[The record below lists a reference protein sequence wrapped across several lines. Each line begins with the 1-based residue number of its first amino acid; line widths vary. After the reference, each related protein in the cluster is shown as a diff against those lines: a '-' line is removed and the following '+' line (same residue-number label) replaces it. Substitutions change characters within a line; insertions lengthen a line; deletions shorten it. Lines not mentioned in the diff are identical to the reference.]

1 MSGPP
6 SSGGSPPA
14 PPEPT
19 SAPSVPA
26 PPAPPPDEGTP
37 LELPHATTSGRLVL
51 SRGNAFCVTTQRG
64 DISPAGARELGV
76 FLEDTRYLSH
86 WELELPVP
94 PTLLSAG
101 TEGCLASQVDLTTLD
116 VEHDGF
122 LDEPVQYLHVARRQ
136 VLDEEFVEHLLFTNH
151 LGRPAALEARI
162 RFAAD
167 WADVFEVRGAR
178 RPARGRIL
186 PPVVSGHTAGLRYR
200 GRDGETY
207 VTDVAFHPPPDQLTC
222 EGGAGVATFRLR
234 LPPGG
239 QATLLAR
246 VHMGRREAAAEGPAL
261 RPGFEVRLARAR
273 CEAEAWRSGCVT
285 VRADNALVER
295 ALHGAL
301 ADVHALRVDHPVGPV
316 VGAGIPWF
324 AAPFGRDAILSG
336 LQLLP
341 FAPGLAVD
349 TLRFLAAFQGTR
361 HDPTREEEPGRILHE
376 LRRGEMVRTGE
387 IPHAPYYGTID
398 ATPLFV
404 ILAGETWAWTRDRAL
419 ADTLWPAV
427 VAALGWLDTRTAGGT
442 RFLAY
447 QRMTALGLENQGWK
461 DSRDGVSHPDGT
473 HARTPIALV
482 EVQGYAAAA
491 WRAGAALA
499 RARGDTERAATW
511 EGRVAPFLERLD
523 AAFWMPRTGFHALA
537 LDGEGSRVATVASNA
552 GHLLW
557 AQAVPPAR
565 AERLARVL
573 LGPDL
578 YSGWGIRTVAAGQPV
593 HNPLSYHNGSVWPHD
608 AALIALGLARYG
620 HRRDALRVAEGLL
633 AATEHFAHHR
643 LPELFC
649 GLDRTAGGLVV
660 HYPVSCSPQAWA
672 SGALFML
679 LQACLGLSAD
689 AAGGED
695 GVGVLRIVDPMLP
708 APLRRLDLLGVAVGG
723 TRVGLRFTRQG
734 VRTYAEV
741 LEMHGDPLRVRIEV
755 GG

>member
-1 MSGPP
+1 MS
-6 SSGGSPPA
+6 GSPPD
-14 PPEPT
+14 
-19 SAPSVPA
+19 V
-26 PPAPPPDEGTP
+26 GTP
-37 LELPHATTSGRLVL
+37 LELTHATSSGRLVL
-51 SRGNAFCVTTQRG
+51 SRGNAFCVTTSRG
-64 DISPAGARELGV
+64 DIAPAGARELGV

-116 VEHDGF
+116 VEHDGL
-122 LDEPVQYLHVARRQ
+122 LDEPIQYLHVARRQ
-136 VLDEEFVEHLLFTNH
+136 VLDEEFVEHLGFTNH
-151 LGRPAALEARI
+151 LGRPATLLVRI
-162 RFAAD
+162 RFASD

-178 RPARGRIL
+178 RPARGQVL
-186 PPVVSGHTAGLRYR
+186 APTVTGSAASLRYR
-200 GRDGETY
+200 GRDGEQY
-207 VTDVAFHPPPDQLTC
+207 VTDVAFHPPPESLTC
-222 EGGAGVATFRLR
+222 EGGVGVATFRLL

-239 QATLLAR
+239 QATILGR
-246 VHMGRREAAAEGPAL
+246 VHMGRRDPATEGPAL

-273 CEAEAWRSGCVT
+273 CEADAWRGTCVT
-285 VRADNALVER
+285 VRTDNALVER

-301 ADVHALRVDHPVGPV
+301 ADVHALRVVHAAGPV

-324 AAPFGRDAILSG
+324 AAPFGRDAILAS

-341 FAPGLAVD
+341 FAPGLAKD

-419 ADTLWPAV
+419 VDAVWPAV
-427 VAALGWLDTRTAGGT
+427 VAALGWLDTRTADGT

-447 QRMTALGLENQGWK
+447 QRMTPLGLENQGWK

-473 HARTPIALV
+473 HARAPISLV

-499 RARGDTERAATW
+499 RARGEPARAAAW
-511 EGRVAPFLERLD
+511 EARVGPFVERID
-523 AAFWMPRTGFHALA
+523 TAFWMPRTGFHALA
-537 LDGEGSRVATVASNA
+537 IDGDGARVATVASNP

-557 AQAVPPAR
+557 CNAVTPAR
-565 AERLARVL
+565 AERLTRML

-608 AALIALGLARYG
+608 AALIALGMARYG
-620 HRRDALRVAEGLL
+620 YGRDALRLAEGLL

-649 GLDRTAGGLVV
+649 GLERTSGGLVV

-689 AAGGED
+689 AAGGDD
-695 GVGVLRIVDPMLP
+695 GVGVVRIVDPMLP
-708 APLRRLDLLGVAVGG
+708 QPLRRLDLLGVAVGG

-734 VRTYAEV
+734 ARTYAEV
-741 LEMHGDPLRVRIEV
+741 LEMRGDPLRVRIEV